1 MSYRS
6 WLPNLEK
13 EEEMLKEIGVNRI
26 DDLFNDIPEKIRL
39 KRELNVG
46 FGRALTEP
54 EIVEA
59 LERLKEKNAKLKY
72 PPFLGAGACPHYVP
86 EVVKFL
92 IFRSEFYTA
101 YTPYQQEISQGL
113 LQALYEYQSIVAEL
127 LEMEV
132 VNASMYD
139 WASALAEA
147 MLMAVRITGRKK
159 VLIPKAM
166 NPYHKEVLRTW
177 LWGRGIQIVEAPLN
191 EETGETDFSNVD
203 VEGVAAIYVQQPNFY
218 GVIETDPKAV
228 VDLAK
233 SKGAISIM
241 GMQILSSALFKP
253 PGELGFDIAVSD
265 GQEFGLPLNFG
276 GPYVGILAT
285 KWDGRL
291 VRQMPGRIVGE
302 TVDSDNKRAYT
313 LVLQARE
320 QFARR
325 EKATSNITTNETLMA
340 IAVAVYASLLGY
352 KGLRELAEE
361 AYNRS
366 HIAMEEFTRAGAK
379 RAFRS
384 DFFEEFALDFE
395 RDYDEIHKKLLS
407 RGIHGGLKL
416 DKRRALFCVTEVHP
430 LEAIKE
436 VAEVIRG
443 A

>member
-6 WLPNLEK
+6 WLPNLGK
-13 EEEMLKEIGVNRI
+13 EEEMLKEIGISRI
-26 DDLFNDIPEKIRL
+26 DDLFIDIPEKIRL
-39 KRELNVG
+39 RRELNVG
-46 FGRALTEP
+46 LGRALTEP
-54 EIVEA
+54 EIIEV
-59 LERLKEKNAKLKY
+59 LERLKEKNVKLKY

-101 YTPYQQEISQGL
+101 YTPYQQEISQGI

-127 LEMEV
+127 FEMEV

-147 MLMAVRITGRKK
+147 MLMAVRLTGRKK
-159 VLIPKAM
+159 VVVPKAM
-166 NPYHKEVLRTW
+166 NPYHKEVLKTW
-177 LWGRGIQIVEAPLN
+177 LWGRGVEVLEALVN
-191 EETGETDFSNVD
+191 EETGETDFSKVNLD
-203 VEGVAAIYVQQPNFY
+203 NVAAIYVQQPNFY
-218 GVIETDPKAV
+218 GVVESDPKAV

-233 SKGAISIM
+233 SKGAVSIM
-241 GMQILSSALFKP
+241 GMSLLASALFKP

-276 GPYVGILAT
+276 GPYVGVLAT

-302 TVDSDNKRAYT
+302 TVDANNKRAYT

-340 IAVAVYASLLGY
+340 IAVATYASLLGY
-352 KGLRELAEE
+352 NGLRDLAEE
-361 AYNRS
+361 VYNRS
-366 HIAMEEFTRAGAK
+366 HIAMEEFVKAGAK
-379 RAFRS
+379 RAFSS
-384 DFFEEFALDFE
+384 DFFEEFVLDFPK
-395 RDYDEIHKKLLS
+395 DYDIIHRELLS

-416 DKRRALFCVTEVHP
+416 GIKRALFCVTEVHP
-430 LEAIKE
+430 IEAIRE